1 MATLKKTVR
10 QSAHFWCFLQFL
22 IWLCGPKLSQYWL
35 LLVLS
40 RGRLKMNGDVSGFWG
55 CLKHPGIFWVVNAS
69 YPEEM
74 GLGRIQGPRA
84 LSSPP
89 ALSKR
94 ELPICSSPQ
103 PTLGSP
109 TLPSTPAGGCIWEQ
123 RLWWGQSQSPIML
136 HSNSHYY
143 QDCYYTYLLHLLT
156 TFPQW
161 FLSSLPYIQSHICF
175 WIFSPCKPENKP
187 DSKS

>member
-10 QSAHFWCFLQFL
+10 QSAHFWCLLQFL

-74 GLGRIQGPRA
+74 GLGRIQCPRA
-84 LSSPP
+84 LSSAP

-94 ELPICSSPQ
+94 ELPICSSP
-103 PTLGSP
+103 PANP
-109 TLPSTPAGGCIWEQ
+109 RLPYTSIHSCR
-123 RLWWGQSQSPIML
+123 RLHLRTETVMRTEPITN
-136 HSNSHYY
+136 HV
-143 QDCYYTYLLHLLT
+143 TFEFALLPGLLLYLLT
-156 TFPQW
+156 TFTYYI
-161 FLSSLPYIQSHICF
+161 SSVIFKFSTIYSESYLLLNFQSL
-175 WIFSPCKPENKP
+175 
-187 DSKS
+187 

>member
-74 GLGRIQGPRA
+74 GLGRIQGPV
-84 LSSPP
+84 LSPCTFQEGAAHLLFPP
-89 ALSKR
+89 ANPR
-94 ELPICSSPQ
+94 LPYTSIHSCRRLHLRTETVMRTEPITNHVTFEF
-103 PTLGSP
+103 TL
-109 TLPSTPAGGCIWEQ
+109 LPG
-123 RLWWGQSQSPIML
+123 
-136 HSNSHYY
+136 
-143 QDCYYTYLLHLLT
+143 LLLYLLT
-156 TFPQW
+156 TFTYYI
-161 FLSSLPYIQSHICF
+161 SSVIFKFSTIYSESYLLLNFQSL
-175 WIFSPCKPENKP
+175 
-187 DSKS
+187 